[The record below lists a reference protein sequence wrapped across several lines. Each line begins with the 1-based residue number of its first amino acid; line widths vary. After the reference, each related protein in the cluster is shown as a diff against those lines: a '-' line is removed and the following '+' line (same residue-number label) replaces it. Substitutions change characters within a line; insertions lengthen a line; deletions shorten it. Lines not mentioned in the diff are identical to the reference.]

1 MSAPLPTATL
11 QQSLAYLK
19 GLGAVR
25 VSEPRGNSVAV
36 VVLPRTLEALA
47 KRADLSLDATLELLG
62 IARRTYARRKAGN
75 LPLAPDEADRVLRMA
90 RVMREAERVFGDGVK
105 ARIWLNTPYLLFDR
119 APIALLG
126 TDAGATEVTQ
136 ALSRIEWGDFA

>member
-1 MSAPLPTATL
+1 MSTPLPTATL
-11 QQSLAYLK
+11 QQSLDYLK
-19 GLGAVR
+19 ALGAGR
-25 VSEPRGNSVAV
+25 ATAPRGKGTAVA
-36 VVLPRTLEALA
+36 VLPRTLEALA
-47 KRADLSLDATLELLG
+47 ERAGLSLDATLELLG

-75 LPLAPDEADRVLRMA
+75 LPLSPDEADRVLRMA
-90 RVMREAERVFGDGVK
+90 RVMREAERVFGDGAK
-105 ARIWLNTPYLLFDR
+105 ARIWLNTPYPLFDR